1 MELTL
6 QRLNGKLST
15 DFIAEVPEDFGNEEH
30 LSQVIIPAAWCL
42 NEMQL
47 KFIQSI
53 IEDGN
58 GS

>member
-1 MELTL
+1 MQL
-6 QRLNGKLST
+6 LNGKLST
-15 DFIAEVPEDFGNEEH
+15 EVIAEIPDDFGNDEK

-53 IEDGN
+53 IEDGKAK
-58 GS
+58 